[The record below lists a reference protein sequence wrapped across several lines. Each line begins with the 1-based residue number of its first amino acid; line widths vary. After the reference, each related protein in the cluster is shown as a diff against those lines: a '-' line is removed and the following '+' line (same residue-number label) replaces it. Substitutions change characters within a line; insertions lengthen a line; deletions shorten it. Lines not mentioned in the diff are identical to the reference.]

1 MLPYVE
7 LLGKQIPMYGVCLMT
22 GILIAGVF
30 AYLESKKRGVIP
42 ENLIIIAATAIGLG
56 MVGAKGMYIIVSY
69 SPAEL
74 IGIIKEKNF
83 SLLLQGGF
91 VFYGGLIFGIL
102 GAVLGCKMASVQIGD
117 YENIV
122 VKYIPLAHAFGRIGC
137 FCAGCCYGAPADGG
151 WGVVYSNPLSNAP
164 TGMELLPVQLYEA
177 FFNVVVFIVLWSIDK
192 RNPENK
198 VMLPMYLGI
207 YAVERFILEFLRF
220 DKERGFLWGI
230 STSQLI
236 SIVLFIMAIVLFVI
250 RFRKNKKQC
259 QSRSKDVFY

>member
-74 IGIIKEKNF
+74 MGIIKEKNF

-91 VFYGGLIFGIL
+91 VFYVGVIFGIL

-122 VKYIPLAHAFGRIGC
+122 VKRLQFICGRNTIFHSKIDSGQ
-137 FCAGCCYGAPADGG
+137 GNTESINITSIY
-151 WGVVYSNPLSNAP
+151 
-164 TGMELLPVQLYEA
+164 
-177 FFNVVVFIVLWSIDK
+177 FF
-192 RNPENK
+192 
-198 VMLPMYLGI
+198 
-207 YAVERFILEFLRF
+207 
-220 DKERGFLWGI
+220 
-230 STSQLI
+230 
-236 SIVLFIMAIVLFVI
+236 
-250 RFRKNKKQC
+250 
-259 QSRSKDVFY
+259 